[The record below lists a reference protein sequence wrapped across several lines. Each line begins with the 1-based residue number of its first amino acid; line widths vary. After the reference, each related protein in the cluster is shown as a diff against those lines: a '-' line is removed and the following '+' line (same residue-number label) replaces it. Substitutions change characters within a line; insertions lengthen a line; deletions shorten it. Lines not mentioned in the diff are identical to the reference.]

1 MASVESHRFPA
12 LVFRSKVNKHIK
24 VIHIITRLDMG
35 GSAQNTLLT
44 ALNHDPQR
52 YSVCL
57 IKGSSHESAMTE
69 EETQLV
75 KDRLADGRKHGIEVI
90 DLPSLVRRISPL
102 NDIKSFV
109 LIFRILRK
117 SKPDIVH
124 THTSKAGILGRLAA
138 WMARVPI
145 IIHTPHGHVFYGHFG
160 RSLSKIFLQM
170 ERLLGRITHHQ
181 IGLTPE
187 ECNDY
192 LSLRVSKPRN
202 TTVIHSGVD
211 LHRFSKGEKQRPRKR
226 KELGIPADSLVIGY
240 VGWLIPIKGVTY
252 LVSALAKVA
261 EKYPESLL
269 VLVGKGDDK
278 GDEEIKLKEQVER
291 AGLADK
297 VRFLGWR
304 SDVDEIMGCFDIFVL
319 PSLNEGMGRVLVEAM
334 AAGLPI
340 VASSVGGIPD
350 LVKDGKNGL
359 LVPPAD
365 ASSLE
370 KAICALLKDKVQ
382 RKRMGEAGKKMCRP
396 YSAEAMVGQ
405 IDDLYT
411 ELLEKCSHNQNTRVR
426 FLLDT
431 NRDRLKG

>member
-1 MASVESHRFPA
+1 
-12 LVFRSKVNKHIK
+12 
-24 VIHIITRLDMG
+24 MG

-44 ALNHDPQR
+44 ALNHDPQYYNVR
-52 YSVCL
+52 I
-57 IKGSSHESAMTE
+57 IKGSTRESAMTE
-69 EETQLV
+69 AETRLVNEQLTTAN
-75 KDRLADGRKHGIEVI
+75 KRGIEVI

-102 NDIKSFV
+102 NDIKAFIS
-109 LIFRILRK
+109 IFRFLRR

-160 RSLSKIFLQM
+160 RSLSRIFLQM
-170 ERLLGRITHHQ
+170 ERLLGKITHHH
-181 IGLTPE
+181 IALTPE

-192 LSLRVSKPRN
+192 LSLRVAQPNN
-202 TTVIHSGVD
+202 TSVIHSGVD
-211 LHRFSKGEKQRPRKR
+211 LQRFSKGAKQRTEKR
-226 KELGIPADSLVIGY
+226 KELGFSPHSLVVGY

-252 LVSALAKVA
+252 LVNAMAKIV
-261 EKYPESLL
+261 EQHPKSLL

-278 GDEEIKLKEQVER
+278 GEEEIKLKEQVER

-304 SDVDEIMGCFDIFVL
+304 PDVDEIMGCFDIFVL

-340 VASSVGGIPD
+340 VASRVGGIPD
-350 LVKDGKNGL
+350 LVKHGENGL

-365 ASSLE
+365 TSALE
-370 KAICALLKDKVQ
+370 KAISALLQDGAR
-382 RKRMGEAGKKMCRP
+382 RKRMGKAGKKMCGP
-396 YSAEAMVGQ
+396 YSAEAMVEQ
-405 IDDLYT
+405 IDVLYT
-411 ELLEKCSHNQNTRVR
+411 ELLEKYSHNRDSQVR